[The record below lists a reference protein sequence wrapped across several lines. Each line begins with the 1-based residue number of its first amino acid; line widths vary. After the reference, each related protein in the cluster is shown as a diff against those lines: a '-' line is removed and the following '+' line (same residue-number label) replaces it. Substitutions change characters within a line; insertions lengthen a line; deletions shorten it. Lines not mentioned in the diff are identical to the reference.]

1 MGVLG
6 PHLLWWGRAAAR
18 TAAVTAEQN
27 PLPPGTSPRAVRLLR
42 SAMPAPAATTPG
54 GRPASDGEIDPVRAV
69 WAAAQRGDL
78 TAFGQLVAG
87 HTDRVMRV
95 MISMLHC
102 DRATAEDLCQEV
114 FLRVHRG
121 LPEFDGGVRF
131 VVWLHTIARNV
142 AIGEYRRRRAQKRG
156 RPTASLDAPVP
167 GTDDCYVTPVGREVD
182 PGQQAQQRE
191 FAQRVRACV
200 AQLPDEFREPV
211 VLRDLEDL
219 SYEEIA
225 AVLGVPAGTVRSRI
239 HRGRCLLQ
247 QMLQEF
253 AP

>member
-1 MGVLG
+1 MR
-6 PHLLWWGRAAAR
+6 P
-18 TAAVTAEQN
+18 
-27 PLPPGTSPRAVRLLR
+27 
-42 SAMPAPAATTPG
+42 AMPAPAATSQG
-54 GRPASDGEIDPVRAV
+54 GRPADDGEIDPARATWV
-69 WAAAQRGDL
+69 AAQRGDL
-78 TAFGQLVAG
+78 VAFGQLVAG

-95 MISMLHC
+95 MMSMLHC

-121 LPEFDGGVRF
+121 LREFDGGVRF

-142 AIGEYRRRRAQKRG
+142 AIGEYRRRRAQKRA
-156 RPTASLDAPVP
+156 RPTLSLDAPLA
-167 GTDDCYVTPVGREVD
+167 GTDDCFLAPAGREVD
-182 PGQQAQQRE
+182 PGQQAQLRE
-191 FAQRVRACV
+191 FAERVRGCV
-200 AQLPDEFREPV
+200 ARLPDEFREPV
-211 VLRDLEDL
+211 LLRDLEDL
-219 SYEEIA
+219 SYDEIA